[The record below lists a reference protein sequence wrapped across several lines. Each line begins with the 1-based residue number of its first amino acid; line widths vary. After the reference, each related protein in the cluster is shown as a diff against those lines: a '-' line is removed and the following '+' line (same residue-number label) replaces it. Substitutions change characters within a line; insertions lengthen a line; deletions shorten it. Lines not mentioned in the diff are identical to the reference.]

1 MDIWHFL
8 FLYKKEVSLIQL
20 STEKRNQS
28 GHFKSLFSR
37 GTAIFKVLRLCS
49 ICYFCWWMLD
59 IDRRYVPDIAY
70 LTRCIHSSI
79 TRDIEFQLLYTIPRK
94 FTHSLGTIHV
104 QYPGNEQR
112 RLTKLIEKND
122 NYLLWP
128 IVFMITSWWLGS
140 RAALGHLREMLTNL
154 ISL

>member
-1 MDIWHFL
+1 MKHNVIHYFISVIHNRNLWEKELQCSYPAFRLEVSFSQLSRTVNSSMDIWHFL

-28 GHFKSLFSR
+28 GHFKSLSSR
-37 GTAIFKVLRLCS
+37 GTATFKVLSLCS

-94 FTHSLGTIHV
+94 FIHSLGTIHV
-104 QYPGNEQR
+104 
-112 RLTKLIEKND
+112 
-122 NYLLWP
+122 
-128 IVFMITSWWLGS
+128 
-140 RAALGHLREMLTNL
+140 
-154 ISL
+154 

>member
-1 MDIWHFL
+1 MFYLL
-8 FLYKKEVSLIQL
+8 FLLMDA
-20 STEKRNQS
+20 
-28 GHFKSLFSR
+28 H
-37 GTAIFKVLRLCS
+37 
-49 ICYFCWWMLD
+49 

-112 RLTKLIEKND
+112 RLTKIEKND
-122 NYLLWP
+122 NYLL
-128 IVFMITSWWLGS
+128 
-140 RAALGHLREMLTNL
+140 
-154 ISL
+154 

>member
-1 MDIWHFL
+1 MIHYFISVTHNRNLWGKELQCSYAAFRLEVSFSQPSPLVNSSMDNWHFL

-37 GTAIFKVLRLCS
+37 GTAIFKELRLCS

-59 IDRRYVPDIAY
+59 IVRWYVPDIAY
-70 LTRCIHSSI
+70 VMHCIHSSI

-94 FTHSLGTIHV
+94 FIHSLGTIQV
-104 QYPGNEQR
+104 
-112 RLTKLIEKND
+112 
-122 NYLLWP
+122 
-128 IVFMITSWWLGS
+128 
-140 RAALGHLREMLTNL
+140 
-154 ISL
+154 